1 MDEEGA
7 DGRRSSS
14 PHRIAY
20 HDALIAWREQ
30 LGTIGIIRFKPI
42 KNSRWSSEAV
52 IRQKSVYG
60 MSEKATTNSRGSSR
74 HRSCVTN
81 SRKGTVHRNWP
92 RIFKMCLQDEVSK

>member
-42 KNSRWSSEAV
+42 KYKQFQIKEV
-52 IRQKSVYG
+52 LL
-60 MSEKATTNSRGSSR
+60 
-74 HRSCVTN
+74 SCKKCYYV
-81 SRKGTVHRNWP
+81 
-92 RIFKMCLQDEVSK
+92 